1 MTSDQTRRALL
12 LAGAA
17 LIATPALAQQPAR
30 RPAAPAA
37 LTAADQ
43 ALVNKAVAY
52 LQGLDRAKG
61 RFTQTDPRGRPS
73 TGDFYLQRPGKAR
86 FVYDKPNDLLMVSDG
101 NQVAV
106 VNPRLKT
113 YDAYALNV
121 TPLALFLAKEIRL
134 DKGVQVT
141 NVTRLNGGFSITASD
156 RKRETQGQI
165 TLVFSE
171 SPMALREWTV
181 TDAQRGRTR
190 VVLNSLAEVGSLDRS
205 LFVLPRDPRPRGG
218 GMRPG

>member
-1 MTSDQTRRALL
+1 MTKFSTRRLFFL
-12 LAGAA
+12 TAA
-17 LIATPALAQQPAR
+17 AAFATPAFAQQAR
-30 RPAAPAA
+30 RNAPAA
-37 LTAADQ
+37 ALNPADQ

-52 LQGLDRAKG
+52 LQGLERAKG
-61 RFTQTDPRGRPS
+61 RFTQTDPRGK
-73 TGDFYLQRPGKAR
+73 TAAGELYLQRPGKAR

-113 YDAYALNV
+113 YDAYALRV
-121 TPLALFLAKEIRL
+121 TPLALFLGKEIRL
-134 DKGVQVT
+134 DRGVQVT
-141 NVTRLNGGFSITASD
+141 RVERVAGGFSITASD
-156 RKRETQGQI
+156 KTREAQGQI

-190 VVLNSLAEVGSLDRS
+190 IVINSLSEVASLDRS
-205 LFVLPRDPRPRGG
+205 LFVLPKDPRPRGVG
-218 GMRPG
+218 SRPG

>member
-1 MTSDQTRRALL
+1 MTQDKTRRLFL
-12 LAGAA
+12 MAGAA
-17 LIATPALAQQPAR
+17 FIATPAAAQQAAR

-37 LTAADQ
+37 LSAADQ

-52 LQGLDRAKG
+52 LQGLGHARG
-61 RFTQTDPRGRPS
+61 RFTQTDPRGKPS
-73 TGDFYLQRPGKAR
+73 TGEFFLQRPGKAR

-101 NQVAV
+101 NQVAI

-141 NVTRLNGGFSITASD
+141 SVNRVAGGFSITASD
-156 RKRETQGQI
+156 RKRETQGQV

-190 VVLNSLAEVGSLDRS
+190 VVLNSISEVASLDRS